1 MKGRASAVECGERR
15 INETMERQQQL
26 MADFV
31 ATRHA
36 LFAFIYGFTRN
47 PHDAED
53 LFQEVWLRFSQ
64 ALADGAEIQDQ
75 AKWCRGT
82 ARNLLLHYWRDRRQ
96 DALTAD
102 PELLD
107 LAEQA
112 FEEQSANQETW
123 RARQEA
129 LSRCVEELPER
140 ARELLRL
147 KYEESL
153 PAGQVADRLRQ
164 TTAAVLMALSRVRK
178 ALRDCAQ
185 RKLKAE
191 GLAP

>member
-1 MKGRASAVECGERR
+1 
-15 INETMERQQQL
+15 MERQQQL
-26 MADFV
+26 MAEFV

-53 LFQEVWLRFSQ
+53 LFQEVWLRFSR
-64 ALADGAEIQDQ
+64 ALAEGTEIQEQ
-75 AKWCRGT
+75 AKWCRAT
-82 ARNLLLHYWRDRRQ
+82 ARNLLLHYWRDRRH
-96 DALTAD
+96 DAVPVD
-102 PELLD
+102 PELLELVD
-107 LAEQA
+107 QA
-112 FEEQSANQETW
+112 FAEQSASQESW
-123 RARQEA
+123 RLRQEA
-129 LSRCVEELPER
+129 LSRCVEELPDR

-147 KYEESL
+147 KYDESL
-153 PAGQVADRLRQ
+153 SAGQVADRLRQ
-164 TTAAVLMALSRVRK
+164 STAAVLMSLSRVRK

>member
-1 MKGRASAVECGERR
+1 
-15 INETMERQQQL
+15 
-26 MADFV
+26 MAEFV

-53 LFQEVWLRFSQ
+53 LFQEVWLRFSK
-64 ALADGAEIQDQ
+64 ALAEGADIQDQ

-82 ARNLLLHYWRDRRQ
+82 ARNLILHHWRDRRQ
-96 DALTAD
+96 EPLPAD

-107 LAEQA
+107 LVNQA
-112 FEEQSANQETW
+112 FEEQSDGQERW

-129 LSRCVEELPER
+129 LSQCVEALPER
-140 ARELLRL
+140 TRELLRL

-153 PAGQVADRLRQ
+153 PAGQVAERLRQ
-164 TTAAVLMALSRVRK
+164 TTAGVLMALSRVRK

-185 RKLKAE
+185 KKLKAE

>member
-1 MKGRASAVECGERR
+1 
-15 INETMERQQQL
+15 MERQQQL
-26 MADFV
+26 MAEFV
-31 ATRHA
+31 ATRHS

-53 LFQEVWLRFSQ
+53 LFQEVWVRFAR
-64 ALADGAEIQDQ
+64 ALAEGAEIQDQ

-82 ARNLLLHYWRDRRQ
+82 ARNLVLHYWRDRRQ
-96 DALTAD
+96 DATPSD

-107 LAEQA
+107 LVEQA
-112 FEEQSANQETW
+112 FEEQSAGQDQW

-129 LSRCVEELPER
+129 LSACIEEMPER
-140 ARELLRL
+140 SRQLLRL

-153 PAGQVADRLRQ
+153 SAGEVANRFHQ

-185 RKLKAE
+185 KKLGLE
-191 GLAP
+191 GQRP